1 MRITQYQSNFSTGEI
16 DPLLRARTDL
26 QQYQNAL
33 EEATN
38 VVVQPQGGISRRDG
52 LEFVFN
58 FGSTFTAFKLI
69 PFEFSVNDSYL
80 LVFVVGR
87 IYVFKNNVRQYVG
100 TTGYITAS
108 DITAAMLDELE
119 YTQAVDTLIL
129 CHEDLQ
135 TKRLVRNSDTSW
147 TLENLP
153 LTNLPQYAYA
163 FDEHSPNFTITP
175 SATTGNITITAS
187 AVTTDTGQAQA
198 GSSNTITLK
207 AATSYTSDD
216 DPNGMFI
223 KITSGTGSGQ
233 TRHVE
238 DYVASTKV
246 LTVYP
251 AWDTAPDATSNYE
264 VKAFKEAAVNEYAQV
279 NSTFGRARYIEYV
292 SDTVMKAVVEVPFF
306 DTSAVVAGDWNSE
319 HGYEDVWSST
329 RGWPRSATFHEG
341 RLYFGGSKS
350 RPNTVWGS
358 RVIDYFNF
366 DAGTAL
372 DDEAVETTIN
382 TNQLNAIVNI
392 VSGADLRIFSTG
404 GEFIIVQSDDTPITP
419 SNFLVRPQTR
429 LGSKAGV
436 PIEDLNGATIF
447 VQRQGK
453 SINAFQF
460 GNDTRSYQ
468 VQNISLLSSHLLNDP
483 VDIAVRRSSSTDEA
497 DRLFVVNNGDG
508 SMAVYSI
515 LTGQNVIAPSK
526 FTTDGEF
533 IAVAVELT
541 QVYSIV
547 KRTVAPYLDIE
558 SIAISTYDGISL
570 DVSAQDAFPHG
581 IFFKPDGTRL
591 YTTGTSND
599 DIYEYSLSTAWDI
612 TTASYVQTLTSDYNP
627 RDLFFKP
634 DGTELYIV
642 RSVPS
647 FAYNLVEQHTLSTA
661 WDISTSS
668 STQTFSI
675 AAQDASAWGVFF
687 KPDGTKMFVIGIQND
702 AIYEY
707 ALSTAWDISTAS
719 YTQNFSLT
727 GQGYD
732 NPVDLFFNADGT
744 KMFILGA
751 FNSAS
756 STDSVYQYS
765 LSTAWDVST
774 ISYDGISFSVEAED
788 SSAQGLYFKDDNSKM
803 YIAGGITGRIYQY
816 STKNI
821 VYYLEAF
828 NPDLTLDSAKTGGA
842 ITTVQLPHLRG
853 KTVNIIRDGISE
865 SAKTVSLDA
874 NQIIFEVENDSVP
887 GTGFPSVLNLRA
899 TFTGTDSSGA
909 SLVEIVNFNDTNTTS
924 WSTTGSFNSVSS
936 IAISN
941 TSGTPQAVSG
951 FTINIGISGDNDAI
965 FENTSGIF
973 IGPTIDLN
981 GVAVQDG
988 VAAFGSITLD
998 TAATSTHQVGLNY
1011 TVQAKTMPTEPTLS
1025 SGSIHGMKKRV
1036 VQVDALV
1043 DKTKDLK
1050 INGKTIAFDTESGS
1064 SVIAEY
1070 TGLKT
1075 AHGLLG
1081 YANTGQI
1088 TLTQTD
1094 PLPMTVLGL
1103 EYKLSTGS

>member
-1 MRITQYQSNFSTGEI
+1 MRINQYQSNFSTGEI

-38 VVVQPQGGISRRDG
+38 VIVQPQGGISRRDG
-52 LEFVFN
+52 LEFIFN
-58 FGSTFTAFKLI
+58 FGSTFTAFKII

-87 IYVFKNNVRQYVG
+87 IYVFKNSIRQYIG
-100 TTGYITAS
+100 TVGYIAAS

-147 TLENLP
+147 TFENLP
-153 LTNLPQYAYA
+153 ITNTPQYAYA
-163 FDEHSPNFTITP
+163 LDEHSPNFDITP
-175 SATTGNITITAS
+175 SATSGNITITAS
-187 AVTTDTGQAQA
+187 SVTSDTGTAQGGGA
-198 GSSNTITLK
+198 STITLK
-207 AATSYTSDD
+207 SSTNYSSDD
-216 DPNGMFI
+216 DPNGMWVTL
-223 KITSGTGSGQ
+223 TSGTGSGQ
-233 TRHVE
+233 ERYIS

-246 LTVYP
+246 ATVYP
-251 AWDTAPDATSNYE
+251 AWTTQPDATTGYKVE
-264 VKAFKEAAVNEYAQV
+264 AFAASAVGNYAQV
-279 NSTFGRARYIEYV
+279 TNTFGRVKYIEF
-292 SDTVMKAVVEVPFF
+292 SSATVMKALVEVPFF
-306 DTSAVVAGDWNSE
+306 DTSAVAAGNWIGE
-319 HGYEDVWSST
+319 FGYEDVWSST

-366 DAGTAL
+366 GAGTGLA
-372 DDEAVETTIN
+372 DESVETTIN

-392 VSGADLRIFSTG
+392 VSGADLRIFTTG
-404 GEFIIVQSDDTPITP
+404 GEFIVVQSEDNPVTP
-419 SNFLVRPQTR
+419 SSFLVRPQTR

-447 VQRQGK
+447 VQREGK

-460 GNDTRSYQ
+460 GSDTRSYQ
-468 VQNISLLSSHLLNDP
+468 VQNISLLSSHLLNTP

-497 DRLFVVNNGDG
+497 DRLFVVNSGDG

-533 IAVAVELT
+533 IAVAVELST
-541 QVYSIV
+541 VYAIV
-547 KRTVAPYLDIE
+547 KRTI
-558 SIAISTYDGISL
+558 
-570 DVSAQDAFPHG
+570 
-581 IFFKPDGTRL
+581 
-591 YTTGTSND
+591 
-599 DIYEYSLSTAWDI
+599 
-612 TTASYVQTLTSDYNP
+612 
-627 RDLFFKP
+627 
-634 DGTELYIV
+634 
-642 RSVPS
+642 
-647 FAYNLVEQHTLSTA
+647 
-661 WDISTSS
+661 
-668 STQTFSI
+668 
-675 AAQDASAWGVFF
+675 
-687 KPDGTKMFVIGIQND
+687 
-702 AIYEY
+702 
-707 ALSTAWDISTAS
+707 
-719 YTQNFSLT
+719 
-727 GQGYD
+727 
-732 NPVDLFFNADGT
+732 
-744 KMFILGA
+744 
-751 FNSAS
+751 NSA
-756 STDSVYQYS
+756 
-765 LSTAWDVST
+765 
-774 ISYDGISFSVEAED
+774 
-788 SSAQGLYFKDDNSKM
+788 N
-803 YIAGGITGRIYQY
+803 
-816 STKNI
+816 
-821 VYYLEAF
+821 VYYLESF
-828 NPDLTLDSAKTGGA
+828 NSSFTLDSAVSGGA

-853 KTVNIIRDGISE
+853 ETVNIIRDGISE
-865 SAKTVSLDA
+865 SAKTVSLDSK
-874 NQIIFEVENDSVP
+874 QIVFQVENDSVS

-899 TFTGTDSSGA
+899 TFTGTDSSGSA
-909 SLVEIVNFNDTNTTS
+909 LVEIVNFNNTNTTS
-924 WSTTGSFNSVSS
+924 WTTSGSFKTVSS

-941 TSGTPQAVSG
+941 TSGTPQAVTG

-965 FENTSGIF
+965 FVNIPDT

-981 GVAVQDG
+981 GVAVQSG

-998 TAATSTHQVGLNY
+998 TSATSSHQVGLNY

-1025 SGSIHGMKKRV
+1025 SGSIHGMKKRI

-1050 INGKTIAFDTESGS
+1050 INGKTIAFDTETGS

>member
-52 LEFVFN
+52 LEFVFD
-58 FGSTFTAFKLI
+58 FGSSFTEFKII
-69 PFEFSVNDSYL
+69 PFEFSINDSYL

-87 IYVFKNNVRQYVG
+87 IYVFKNKNLQRDINSSG
-100 TTGYITAS
+100 NDYITAS

-147 TLENLP
+147 TFENLP

-163 FDEHSPNFTITP
+163 LDEHSPNFTITP
-175 SATTGNITITAS
+175 SATTGNIAITAS

-216 DPNGMFI
+216 DPNGMLSKI
-223 KITSGTGSGQ
+223 KSCTGAGQ

-238 DYVASTKV
+238 DYVAATKV

-292 SDTVMKAVVEVPFF
+292 SDTEMKAVVEVPFF
-306 DTSAVVAGDWNSE
+306 DTSAVVAGNWNSE

-404 GEFIIVQSDDTPITP
+404 GEFIVVQSEDTPITP

-429 LGSKAGV
+429 FGSKAGV

-453 SINAFQF
+453 AINAFQF

-468 VQNISLLSSHLLNDP
+468 VQNIALLSSHLLNTP

-497 DRLFVVNNGDG
+497 DRLFVVNSGDG

-533 IAVAVELT
+533 IAIAVELSE
-541 QVYSIV
+541 VYAIV
-547 KRTVAPYLDIE
+547 KRTVD
-558 SIAISTYDGISL
+558 
-570 DVSAQDAFPHG
+570 SA
-581 IFFKPDGTRL
+581 T
-591 YTTGTSND
+591 
-599 DIYEYSLSTAWDI
+599 
-612 TTASYVQTLTSDYNP
+612 
-627 RDLFFKP
+627 
-634 DGTELYIV
+634 
-642 RSVPS
+642 
-647 FAYNLVEQHTLSTA
+647 
-661 WDISTSS
+661 
-668 STQTFSI
+668 
-675 AAQDASAWGVFF
+675 
-687 KPDGTKMFVIGIQND
+687 
-702 AIYEY
+702 
-707 ALSTAWDISTAS
+707 
-719 YTQNFSLT
+719 
-727 GQGYD
+727 
-732 NPVDLFFNADGT
+732 
-744 KMFILGA
+744 
-751 FNSAS
+751 
-756 STDSVYQYS
+756 
-765 LSTAWDVST
+765 
-774 ISYDGISFSVEAED
+774 
-788 SSAQGLYFKDDNSKM
+788 
-803 YIAGGITGRIYQY
+803 
-816 STKNI
+816 
-821 VYYLEAF
+821 VYYLEVF
-828 NPDLTLDSAKTGGA
+828 NSDFTLDSGVSGGA
-842 ITTVQLPHLRG
+842 ITTVQLGHLRG

-865 SAKTVSLDA
+865 SAKTVSSET
-874 NQIIFEVENDSVP
+874 NQIVFEVESVAIP

-899 TFTGTDSSGA
+899 TFTGTDA
-909 SLVEIVNFNDTNTTS
+909 SNAALVETINFNDTNTTS
-924 WSTTGSFNSVSS
+924 WTTTGSFKSVSS
-936 IAISN
+936 IYIDN

-965 FENTSGIF
+965 FEDPSDTV
-973 IGPTIDLN
+973 GPTVDLNGIVVKN
-981 GVAVQDG
+981 GVAV
-988 VAAFGSITLD
+988 FGSITLD